1 MLLSENGHE
10 IFMVVIQHHFSAS
23 KGGCSEI
30 LANNCHPIIQKS
42 LKCKEIILAG
52 IVM

>member
-10 IFMVVIQHHFSAS
+10 IFMVVIQHHFSSS

-30 LANNCHPIIQKS
+30 LANYHPIIQKS